1 MQGLFPGF
9 TIVNLEETLLGGN
22 QYKSDSNRF
31 SWNVS
36 SMDNSAKDC
45 VIDDGGFEEE
55 IAYSAIQLKPME
67 IRTFMMELRR
77 I

>member
-1 MQGLFPGF
+1 MQGLFLGF

-22 QYKSDSNRF
+22 QYKGDSNRL
-31 SWNVS
+31 SWNVN

-45 VIDDGGFEEE
+45 VIDSGFEEE